1 MPIQINKKPV
11 TKNGKLFSL
20 FPSISNFSFR
30 AFFLESQRGPQKG
43 SRAQRCVAPLRFAMD
58 DGPVTTE
65 AEIPAE
71 YAEWSNAQVLD
82 LTNPNI
88 FFRSQ

>member
-1 MPIQINKKPV
+1 M
-11 TKNGKLFSL
+11 
-20 FPSISNFSFR
+20 
-30 AFFLESQRGPQKG
+30 
-43 SRAQRCVAPLRFAMD
+43 APLRFAMD

-82 LTNPNI
+82 LTKIDNNNQGEDFVFASEAKTMPAAKTMPRATSSLRKKI
-88 FFRSQ
+88 YKAVDLDKLLKGPRGHGS